1 MPLIVNKNEP
11 KNLTLEELEQLKQI
25 KFEYEGYIFQIGQIV
40 LELEN
45 LTDDKNQVKQLIN
58 KLRQKETSLAEELF
72 KKYGKGEIDLEKR
85 NHYTHKVTVLISF

>member
-1 MPLIVNKNEP
+1 MPLIENKNEP

-45 LTDDKNQVKQLIN
+45 LTDVKNQVKQLIN

-72 KKYGKGEIDLEKR
+72 KKYGKGEIDLEKGII
-85 NHYTHKVTVLISF
+85 TPIK

>member
-58 KLRQKETSLAEELF
+58 KLRQKETSLAEGLF
-72 KKYGKGEIDLEKR
+72 KKYGKGEIDLEKGII
-85 NHYTHKVTVLISF
+85 TPIK

>member
-72 KKYGKGEIDLEKR
+72 KKYGKGEIDLEKGII
-85 NHYTHKVTVLISF
+85 TPIK